1 MPSCR
6 SQSALLAVNKNI
18 GGGIGGGRRK
28 WPKGKDFLF
37 ATWAFVIGKEGKTK
51 EGIAV
56 SARSISIPSE
66 SSGRQLGWILAMF
79 HGLPVEKI

>member
-1 MPSCR
+1 M
-6 SQSALLAVNKNI
+6 
-18 GGGIGGGRRK
+18 GGGGGVVGVGGRRK

-56 SARSISIPSE
+56 SCTINFNSE
-66 SSGRQLGWILAMF
+66 
-79 HGLPVEKI
+79 